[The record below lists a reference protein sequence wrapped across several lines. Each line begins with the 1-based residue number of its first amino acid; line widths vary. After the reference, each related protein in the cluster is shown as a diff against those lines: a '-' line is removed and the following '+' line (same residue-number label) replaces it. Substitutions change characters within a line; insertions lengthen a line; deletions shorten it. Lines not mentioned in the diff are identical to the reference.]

1 MENKPRGSRIA
12 EGRWHGG
19 SQIAPAKK
27 LNLNHHIIG
36 ELLELSEN
44 EVPPEDI
51 VFHRFYLNKT
61 GPVKHKAKWK
71 DSVLDEGIV

>member
-1 MENKPRGSRIA
+1 MENKPKGSCIA
-12 EGRWHGG
+12 EGRWHSGT
-19 SQIAPAKK
+19 QIALAKK
-27 LNLNHHIIG
+27 LNLNHHIIGG

-61 GPVKHKAKWK
+61 AQLSIRQSGRTQFLMK
-71 DSVLDEGIV
+71 E